1 MALSR
6 HEAKLSA
13 SLASRVLSQLPKCI
27 HNSIDAKLKHGP
39 FFLEH
44 CHFKRKQIKNGILLS
59 HCERFDWLNAVTQFD
74 RRTCVCLSSYV
85 LINVILMLTFMHMF
99 VLMRKLMLMLIFVVN
114 NYDYNLCRLMLKLML
129 VLMLTLMLVLM

>member
-85 LINVILMLTFMHMF
+85 LINVILCLH
-99 VLMRKLMLMLIFVVN
+99 LCICLCLCESLCLCLYLWLIIMIIIYVG
-114 NYDYNLCRLMLKLML
+114 LCLSLCLYL
-129 VLMLTLMLVLM
+129 C